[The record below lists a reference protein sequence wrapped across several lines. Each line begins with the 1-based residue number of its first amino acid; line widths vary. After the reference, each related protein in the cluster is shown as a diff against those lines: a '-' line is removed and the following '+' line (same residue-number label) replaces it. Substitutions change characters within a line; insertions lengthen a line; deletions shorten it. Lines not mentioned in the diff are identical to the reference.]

1 MVIFLV
7 SFLFVVDYLVE
18 FVDFAVNYSA
28 VRFVVIEF
36 AVKLA
41 DFAVV
46 YFVFDYSV
54 LELDFA
60 DLQNSYQIFLCS
72 QYF

>member
-7 SFLFVVDYLVE
+7 SFPLVVDYLIDSV
-18 FVDFAVNYSA
+18 VNYSA